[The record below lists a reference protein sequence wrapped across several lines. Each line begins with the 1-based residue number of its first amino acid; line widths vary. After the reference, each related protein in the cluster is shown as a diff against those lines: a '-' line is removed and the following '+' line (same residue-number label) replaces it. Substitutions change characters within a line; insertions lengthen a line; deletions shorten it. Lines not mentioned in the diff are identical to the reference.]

1 VRGLV
6 WTQWYFASDW
16 FHHIEDDDGSR
27 CLEDDSKRQ
36 HRAARVL
43 YLGMT
48 LARESSYLCYDSE
61 TGQFFATTGS
71 HVDKISPLMSAT
83 WLRRDGANDFQE
95 EHTRKQINRVGI
107 TSEDDDQML
116 RGVSQCTECCR
127 L

>member
-1 VRGLV
+1 
-6 WTQWYFASDW
+6 
-16 FHHIEDDDGSR
+16 
-27 CLEDDSKRQ
+27 
-36 HRAARVL
+36 VL

-48 LARESSYLCYDSE
+48 LARESSYLCYNSE

-71 HVDKISPLMSAT
+71 HVDKISPLMIGPDSTLDIQMSAT